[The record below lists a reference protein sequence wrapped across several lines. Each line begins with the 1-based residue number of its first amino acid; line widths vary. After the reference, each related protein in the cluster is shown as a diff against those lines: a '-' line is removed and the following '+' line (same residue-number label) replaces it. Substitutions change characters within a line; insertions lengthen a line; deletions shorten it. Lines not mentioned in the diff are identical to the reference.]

1 MVGNQVPLQWDNIV
15 TLALINFEELCAK
28 IFFFKS
34 HIKFLYLGPLI
45 EAVLPKLSTFYQAVF
60 LCLSIKQCKG
70 YGRVPV

>member
-45 EAVLPKLSTFYQAVF
+45 EAVLPKLSTF
-60 LCLSIKQCKG
+60 
-70 YGRVPV
+70 